1 MSRRSFRV
9 IQEMCG
15 SKSNCTLFASSQV
28 FGDPCLGVDKY
39 LEVHYQCLPNTFKST
54 VKPRRP
60 KPARPN
66 VGSSMINVSKMY
78 DRSSSTPMPSTSTST
93 TSLPSTSQSIQSTT
107 TSTPSN
113 SNSASRISTSTTIPP
128 PPDLSSDWPN
138 PAIGVGGGNGGQG
151 SQGPSNIDIYPETE
165 ESSTENSNHPSS
177 SFGEEYDS
185 SMDEYQD
192 TIPLPLSEQ
201 LRLMLTTGCVFAIIC
216 LFLTMLSLV
225 MTGFPSSN
233 PSAHVIVQSKRA
245 TLELQVKQNLTFCL
259 LMVEILFVIG
269 MNQSQG
275 KYFCGFIASSLHFF
289 FLAIFIWLFFD
300 GFTLYLALLKQ
311 REDDIVVG
319 SAAGGSSSIISC
331 ASKKRPCRC
340 YIILA
345 YGTPFVIHVLSTL
358 LDSGSVSLSSS
369 SSAVHCWL
377 RSDKYFV
384 LTFVGPVIAVLSA
397 NFLFLAITI
406 VCSNYGSLFNLDK
419 FSVDE
424 SNSNKRGLK
433 SRLRT
438 SLTVFVVMS
447 LSLTALFV
455 SLCQELPVDDLVFKS
470 CLYVFCVL
478 NPTQVLVILILFS
491 SSSNSARQNS
501 VKVLTSLGF
510 LDSKASNTSS
520 IARGDHHH
528 HHLHHKDSSRN
539 SVQEGVQE
547 PIIPRP
553 HSSSMN
559 LAESVES
566 PAPRGG
572 GIYEGRVPSDHYG
585 FRGNNLAASL
595 NYRSPVYASSS
606 GAASLLLRPTLTR
619 THHIHTKQCLQF
631 PCQYPHVVEHVYES
645 IDDDPYIARLLIPI
659 STPLIGRKGQDGQ
672 TGGAAALPAIIRDNT
687 NHSTIIC
694 GTTLTA
700 AARASNM
707 KVGGGQQVTVS
718 SSSGQVS
725 DQTSKGLRHE
735 STLIWYIQ
743 ELLRLLL
750 LSWSIYEILLN
761 CCLLWYVEMSRKRTK
776 KKMKNK
782 SKEKKLLMMM
792 NRSCRAKEWAQPKQI
807 YPDLKSRFLPL
818 VVWLILYL
826 RREKGERKTEAKIG
840 WLDPGSSW
848 GLLLL

>member
-28 FGDPCLGVDKY
+28 FGDPCSGVDKY
-39 LEVHYQCLPNTFKST
+39 LEVHYQCLPTNFKPTF
-54 VKPRRP
+54 KPRRP
-60 KPARPN
+60 KPTPTSVPN
-66 VGSSMINVSKMY
+66 QGLINVSKMWLESSKTSTTTTTTSIT
-78 DRSSSTPMPSTSTST
+78 DSSVTIPSVPSSSTSSATITSSSSNSISPGSSSTIHPDLLPDWLLRPAVSSSSDSAGSTSNNNG
-93 TSLPSTSQSIQSTT
+93 I
-107 TSTPSN
+107 
-113 SNSASRISTSTTIPP
+113 
-128 PPDLSSDWPN
+128 DL
-138 PAIGVGGGNGGQG
+138 
-151 SQGPSNIDIYPETE
+151 YPELGSE
-165 ESSTENSNHPSS
+165 ESSTPLEKTPSNNHPSS
-177 SFGEEYDS
+177 SFTEEKVAGDYDS
-185 SMDEYQD
+185 SMDETQYQD

-225 MTGFPSSN
+225 MTGFPSSSSSSSN
-233 PSAHVIVQSKRA
+233 TSTLGHHHQHVVVVQSKSA

-269 MNQSQG
+269 MNSSQG
-275 KYFCGFIASSLHFF
+275 NYFCGFISSCLHFF
-289 FLAIFIWLFFD
+289 FLSIFIWLFFD

-311 REDDIVVG
+311 REVDDEVVVG
-319 SAAGGSSSIISC
+319 GNDSSIISC
-331 ASKKRPCRC
+331 VGSKRRTKPCRC
-340 YIILA
+340 YIVLA
-345 YGTPFVIHVLSTL
+345 YGTPFLIHLLSTI
-358 LDSGSVSLSSS
+358 LDSGSISLSSP
-369 SSAVHCWL
+369 SSAIHCWL

-419 FSVDE
+419 FSSVNE
-424 SNSNKRGLK
+424 SSSSKRGLK
-433 SRLRT
+433 TRLRT

-478 NPTQVLVILILFS
+478 NPTQVLVILVLFS
-491 SSSNSARQNS
+491 SSSSSARQNS

-510 LDSKASNTSS
+510 LESKSSNITSS
-520 IARGDHHH
+520 MGRNDHHH
-528 HHLHHKDSSRN
+528 KDDSSQN
-539 SVQEGVQE
+539 SIQEGVQE

-553 HSSSMN
+553 HSSTLN
-559 LAESVES
+559 LASGGEVES
-566 PAPRGG
+566 QTLAGHHARMIVGSSG
-572 GIYEGRVPSDHYG
+572 VYEGRVPSDYG

-606 GAASLLLRPTLTR
+606 SGPGASLLLRPTLTR

-659 STPLIGRKGQDGQ
+659 ATPMIGRKGITSDL
-672 TGGAAALPAIIRDNT
+672 AANPSSAASLPAIIRDNT

-694 GTTLTA
+694 GTTTTASIA
-700 AARASNM
+700 AAVRASFITTKSGN
-707 KVGGGQQVTVS
+707 GNGCQPVTTT

-725 DQTSKGLRHE
+725 DQTNSKGLRHE
-735 STLIWYIQ
+735 STLI
-743 ELLRLLL
+743 
-750 LSWSIYEILLN
+750 
-761 CCLLWYVEMSRKRTK
+761 
-776 KKMKNK
+776 
-782 SKEKKLLMMM
+782 
-792 NRSCRAKEWAQPKQI
+792 
-807 YPDLKSRFLPL
+807 
-818 VVWLILYL
+818 
-826 RREKGERKTEAKIG
+826 
-840 WLDPGSSW
+840 
-848 GLLLL
+848 